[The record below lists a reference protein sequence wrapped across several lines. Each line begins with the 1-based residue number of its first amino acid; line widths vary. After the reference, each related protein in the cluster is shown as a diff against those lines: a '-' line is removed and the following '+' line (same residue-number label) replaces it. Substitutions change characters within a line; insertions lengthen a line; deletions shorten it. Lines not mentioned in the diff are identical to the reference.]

1 MPEGHKPCPTP
12 PMQKISVVPVVSYA
26 VLLWINPANGKS
38 EILEFQNFELDALNE
53 AREVLE
59 NGTN

>member
-1 MPEGHKPCPTP
+1 MPEGFRP
-12 PMQKISVVPVVSYA
+12 PPAPPIQKIKVVPVVSYA

-38 EILEFQNFELDALNE
+38 EISEFQNLEVDALNE

-59 NGTN
+59 NGTD